1 MATVAVLADPPVE
14 GVVLSEIVDG
24 TPLNAAEAAE
34 LYTAMLTDVCRAV
47 QASGADLLVNYR
59 DSEQISGDVASEQA
73 LRDALG
79 DSLDEPGTARYER
92 QVGETFAGRAG
103 NTVTHLL
110 ETENQQSVVVV
121 EPTTPFLGRQQIG
134 SAAMKIRNSDVVL
147 GPTTDGRVYF
157 AGFSA
162 AIDFDDAYAPP
173 ALETLT
179 DRARDADL
187 SVDFLPQETV
197 VETPRDLAE
206 AVTRIRSLLR
216 AGRNVPVETATVVD
230 DLGLYADSDGDG
242 LTVARGSDSESSR

>member
-14 GVVLSEIVDG
+14 DVVLSKIADG
-24 TPLNAAEAAE
+24 TPLSAVEATE

-59 DSEQISGDVASEQA
+59 DPKQIPGDVASEQA
-73 LRDALG
+73 LRDVLG
-79 DSLDEPGTARYER
+79 DGLDQPPRYER

-147 GPTTDGRVYF
+147 GPATDGRVYF

-162 AIDFDDAYAPP
+162 GIDFEDAYAAP

-187 SVDFLPQETV
+187 SVDFLPQQTV
-197 VETPRDLAE
+197 VETPRDLAD

-216 AGRNVPVETATVVD
+216 AGRNVPVEMATVVD
-230 DLGLYADSDGDG
+230 DLGLYAGCSGDS
-242 LTVARGSDSESSR
+242 LTVARASDRS

>member
-1 MATVAVLADPPVE
+1 
-14 GVVLSEIVDG
+14 
-24 TPLNAAEAAE
+24 
-34 LYTAMLTDVCRAV
+34 MLTDVCRAI

-59 DSEQISGDVASEQA
+59 DPGQLPGEIASEQA
-73 LRDALG
+73 LRDVLG
-79 DSLDEPGTARYER
+79 DSLEDSPRYER

-110 ETENQQSVVVV
+110 ETEERRSVVIA
-121 EPTTPFLGRQQIG
+121 EPTAPFLGRQQIG

-157 AGFSA
+157 AGFTAS
-162 AIDFDDAYAPP
+162 IDFADAYAAP

-179 DRARDADL
+179 DRARDAGL

-197 VETPRDLAE
+197 VETPRDLAD

-216 AGRNVPVETATVVD
+216 ADRNVPVETATVVD
-230 DLGLYADSDGDG
+230 DLGLYAASGGDG
-242 LTVARGSDSESSR
+242 LTVTRATR